1 MKTIISNQRLFS
13 GLKGIMYINPQH
25 YTWHILSA
33 MTIIATIII
42 NNTLLVSYLLKNK
55 KEPQQ
60 IGIWWR
66 GEGDGTGSS
75 KGQEI

>member
-1 MKTIISNQRLFS
+1 
-13 GLKGIMYINPQH
+13 
-25 YTWHILSA
+25 

-42 NNTLLVSYLLKNK
+42 NNNNTLLVSYLLKNK